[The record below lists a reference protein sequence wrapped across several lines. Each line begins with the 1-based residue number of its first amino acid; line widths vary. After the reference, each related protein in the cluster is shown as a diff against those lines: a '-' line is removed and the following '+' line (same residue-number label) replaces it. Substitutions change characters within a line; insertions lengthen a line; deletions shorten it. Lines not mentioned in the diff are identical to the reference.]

1 MQGAAPF
8 PVIVLIMSGVFFWMG
23 LACVMNAKRCR
34 RRHCYYSGPIFLAG
48 GVAVLL
54 VGFEVVSLGPDGLII
69 VVSGTLTLALLTY
82 LTEPI
87 FGKYVS

>member
-1 MQGAAPF
+1 MQEAVPF
-8 PVIVLIMSGVFFWMG
+8 PVIVLIMSGAFFWMG

-54 VGFEVVSLGPDGLII
+54 VGFEVVSLGPNGLIMI
-69 VVSGTLTLALLTY
+69 VGGTLTLALLTY

-87 FGKYVS
+87 FGKYVN